1 MNPLDYS
8 LCQQTVTVYQKKG
21 EAISR
26 KIAENCYFSQNI
38 STPTE
43 PYGKSK
49 EKKFLLMI
57 PGEEISLQPGDRI
70 FAGIGPE
77 NVDWQ
82 TFLPALIPEVFE
94 VSFAKPCFWEGSITH
109 WEAGNRKETL

>member
-21 EAISR
+21 EEISR
-26 KIAENCYFSQNI
+26 HVAEKSYFSGSV

-70 FAGIGPE
+70 FAGIGPAD
-77 NVDWQ
+77 VDWQ
-82 TFLPALIPEVFE
+82 TFLPVT
-94 VSFAKPCFWEGSITH
+94 VSQLYEAGSVRACRWEGRITH
-109 WEAGNRKETL
+109 WEAGAERRWQ

>member
-49 EKKFLLMI
+49 EKKFLLII
-57 PGEEISLQPGDRI
+57 PGDFDLQPGDRI
-70 FAGIGPE
+70 YDGIGPE
-77 NVDWQ
+77 EVEWQ
-82 TFLPALIPEVFE
+82 MFVPAFTDDLYEVGRVKKQQWENE
-94 VSFAKPCFWEGSITH
+94 VTHVEGRD
-109 WEAGNRKETL
+109 AL

>member
-21 EAISR
+21 EEISR
-26 KIAENCYFSQNI
+26 HVAEKSYFSGSV

-57 PGEEISLQPGDRI
+57 ILQI
-70 FAGIGPE
+70 LQKVMMQLMKMNLMIY
-77 NVDWQ
+77 
-82 TFLPALIPEVFE
+82 LIWV
-94 VSFAKPCFWEGSITH
+94 VVLMIK
-109 WEAGNRKETL
+109 L